1 METRKV
7 TIINNKTQKQSII
20 QASSATN
27 LGELKAEM
35 RELGINYEGMTF
47 FEGHMRAELKDDA
60 APLPTN
66 IPYKGQI
73 VNDLTFLLTAPEK
86 KIKSGAMTRS
96 EAYDAIKAN
105 GLQAACVVKFGKNF
119 TMCKTQDLIDLIESQ
134 GKKEAKVEAPA
145 AAPTAKKAARK
156 PVAETK
162 KEEAPEAPAVVAAPA
177 SGNCEQ
183 ALKILVEDLYG
194 NDTIE
199 EDTYDKVMSTL
210 NGGATEATASEKMPK
225 EEVNKMFDFV
235 LG

>member
-7 TIINNKTQKQSII
+7 TIINNKTQKQSVI

-134 GKKEAKVEAPA
+134 GKKEAKVEAPV
-145 AAPTAKKAARK
+145 AKKAAK
-156 PVAETK
+156 KHVAESK
-162 KEEAPEAPAVVAAPA
+162 KEETAPAAPA
-177 SGNCEQ
+177 SGNCEE
-183 ALKILVEDLYG
+183 ALKALVEDLYG

-199 EDTYDKVMSTL
+199 EDTYDKVMGLL
-210 NGGATEATASEKMPK
+210 NGGASEAPASEKMSK
-225 EEVNKMFDFV
+225 RDIDEMFAFAK
-235 LG
+235 

>member
-7 TIINNKTQKQSII
+7 TIIDNKTQKQSII

-96 EAYDAIKAN
+96 EAYDTIKAN
-105 GLQAACVVKFGKNF
+105 NLQDACLVKFGKNF

-145 AAPTAKKAARK
+145 PVAKKH
-156 PVAETK
+156 VAEAK
-162 KEEAPEAPAVVAAPA
+162 KEETAPVAPAAPA
-177 SGNCEQ
+177 SGNCEE
-183 ALKILVEDLYG
+183 ALKALVEGLYG
-194 NDTIE
+194 NNTIE
-199 EDTYDKVMSTL
+199 EDTYNKVMGLL
-210 NGGATEATASEKMPK
+210 NGGASEAPASEKMSK
-225 EEVNKMFDFV
+225 RDIDEMFAFAR
-235 LG
+235 

>member
-105 GLQAACVVKFGKNF
+105 SLQAACVVKFGKNF

-162 KEEAPEAPAVVAAPA
+162 KEEAPEASAVVAAPA

-210 NGGATEATASEKMPK
+210 NGGATEAPASEKMPK

>member
-66 IPYKGQI
+66 IPYKGQV

-105 GLQAACVVKFGKNF
+105 GLQADCVVKFGKNF

-134 GKKEAKVEAPA
+134 GKEEAKV
-145 AAPTAKKAARK
+145 
-156 PVAETK
+156 
-162 KEEAPEAPAVVAAPA
+162 EAPAVVAAPA

-210 NGGATEATASEKMPK
+210 NGGATEAPASEKMSKK
-225 EEVNKMFDFV
+225 EVDDMFSFV
-235 LG
+235 KG

>member
-7 TIINNKTQKQSII
+7 TIINNKTQKQSVI

-96 EAYDAIKAN
+96 EAYDTIKAN
-105 GLQAACVVKFGKNF
+105 NLQGACLVKFGKNF

-134 GKKEAKVEAPA
+134 GKKEAKVEASAPA
-145 AAPTAKKAARK
+145 SVAKKT
-156 PVAETK
+156 VAEAK
-162 KEEAPEAPAVVAAPA
+162 KEEAAPVAPAA

-183 ALKILVEDLYG
+183 ALKALVEDLYG

-199 EDTYDKVMSTL
+199 EDTYDKVMGLL
-210 NGGATEATASEKMPK
+210 NGGVSKAPASVKMSK
-225 EEVNKMFDFV
+225 RDIDDMFAFV
-235 LG
+235 K

>member
-35 RELGINYEGMTF
+35 RELGINFEGMTF

-119 TMCKTQDLIDLIESQ
+119 TICRTQDLIDLIESQ

-145 AAPTAKKAARK
+145 AAPIAKKAARK
-156 PVAETK
+156 PVNETK
-162 KEEAPEAPAVVAAPA
+162 KEKAPVAPAVAAPA
-177 SGNCEQ
+177 TGNCEQ
-183 ALKILVEDLYG
+183 ALKALVDDLYCS
-194 NDTIE
+194 DTID
-199 EDTYDKVMSTL
+199 EDTYVKVTSIL
-210 NGGATEATASEKMPK
+210 NGGANEVPASEKMSKK
-225 EEVNKMFDFV
+225 EVDDMFSFV
-235 LG
+235 RG

>member
-134 GKKEAKVEAPA
+134 GKKEAKVGASAPV
-145 AAPTAKKAARK
+145 AKKAVK
-156 PVAETK
+156 KHVAEAK
-162 KEEAPEAPAVVAAPA
+162 KEETAPVAPAAPA
-177 SGNCEQ
+177 SGNCEE
-183 ALKILVEDLYG
+183 ALKALVEDLYG

-199 EDTYDKVMSTL
+199 EDTYDKVMGLL
-210 NGGATEATASEKMPK
+210 NGGASEAPASEKMSK
-225 EEVNKMFDFV
+225 RDIDEMFAFAK
-235 LG
+235 